1 MTDAT
6 WLRHLVSTGPD
17 DPAGRILDL
26 RTENRPV
33 PDGGDVGVIT
43 LRFTAEDLRGATYEA
58 TARIFVP
65 PVLAQEPSPPVP
77 VWFNCGYELPEPMA
91 LDRVRRGWI
100 VVTPCEPAPDSV
112 FPGANPLVRGPNTD
126 FVLAHLVRGMPFVDP
141 AAIVYAGGSAGGY
154 AALLTAAEAFPAA
167 VAAATVPIVNLT
179 HQGAHLFAALPTVTA
194 DPPPDHPAVPVLRAV
209 LVPMAEGLRAAYGED
224 LTGTGWS
231 AHSPVEHV
239 DRITCPVTAVFSTA
253 DFLVPL
259 DQVGGG
265 IMGLPSVADPSHP
278 EHASVRLLDVLGD
291 RADVRLTPV
300 PPGAPAMEDLDLTQA
315 VAETPLP
322 LPDTPSD
329 GSSWLITVV
338 DEGPAEFGGH
348 WRHALAPD
356 HEPFARRALTEGVR
370 VDQLTRAKL
379 DQLLDRHRGTEWL
392 APGFS
397 HLDRPAAERRD
408 VERGLRAYCARS
420 PAHAR
425 RFAEL
430 YAEVGE
436 DSRLLPDD
444 LVRALAGSPA

>member
-1 MTDAT
+1 MNDAT
-6 WLRHLVSTGPD
+6 WVKLLVGDGPD
-17 DPAGRILDL
+17 DPAERVLDL
-26 RTENRPV
+26 RTESRPM
-33 PDGGDVGVIT
+33 PDGGNIGVIT
-43 LRFTAEDLRGATYEA
+43 LRFTAEDLRGSTYEA
-58 TARIFVP
+58 TARILVP
-65 PVLAQEPSPPVP
+65 PALEEEPSAPVP

-91 LDRVRRGWI
+91 LDRARRGWF
-100 VVTPCEPAPDSV
+100 VVTPCEPAPNSV
-112 FPGANPLVRGPNTD
+112 FPGTNPLVRGPNTD
-126 FVLAHLVRGMPFVDP
+126 VVLAHLVRGMPFVDP

-179 HQGAHLFAALPTVTA
+179 YQGAHLFATLPTVTA

-209 LVPMAEGLRAAYGED
+209 FVPMAEGLRAAYGED

-239 DRITCPVTAVFSTA
+239 DRITCPVAAVFSTA

-259 DQVGGG
+259 DQVGSG
-265 IMGLPSVADPSHP
+265 IAGRRSQATAAYP

-291 RADVRLTPV
+291 RADVRVVPV
-300 PPGAPAMEDLDLTQA
+300 PPGAPAMKDLDLTQV

-322 LPDTPSD
+322 LPDTPGG

-356 HEPFARRALTEGVR
+356 HEPFARRALAEGVR

-379 DQLLDRHRGTEWL
+379 DQLLDRYRGAEWL

-397 HLDRPAAERRD
+397 HLDRPAAERHD

-420 PAHAR
+420 SAHAR

-430 YAEVGE
+430 YAEVAE
-436 DSRLLPDD
+436 DGRVLPDD
-444 LVRALAGSPA
+444 LVHTLTGPSA

>member
-1 MTDAT
+1 MNDAT
-6 WLRHLVSTGPD
+6 WVKHLVGDGPD
-17 DPAGRILDL
+17 DPAERVLEL
-26 RTENRPV
+26 RTESRPM
-33 PDGGDVGVIT
+33 PDGGDVGVIS

-58 TARIFVP
+58 TARILVP
-65 PVLAQEPSPPVP
+65 SALEEEPYPPVP
-77 VWFNCGYELPEPMA
+77 VWFNCGYELPEQMA

-100 VVTPCEPAPDSV
+100 VVTPCEPAPDSA

-167 VAAATVPIVNLT
+167 VSATTVPIVNLT
-179 HQGAHLFAALPTVTA
+179 YQGAHLFATLPTVAA

-209 LVPMAEGLRAAYGED
+209 LVPMAEGLRAAYSED
-224 LTGTGWS
+224 LSGTGWS

-239 DRITCPVTAVFSTA
+239 DRITCPVAAVFSTA

-259 DQVGGG
+259 DQVGSG
-265 IMGLPSVADPSHP
+265 IVGPPSVTAPSRP
-278 EHASVRLLDVLGD
+278 GHASVRLLDVLGD
-291 RADVRLTPV
+291 RADVRVVPV
-300 PPGAPAMEDLDLTQA
+300 PPGAPAMEDLDLTQV

-322 LPDTPSD
+322 LPDRLGG

-356 HEPFARRALTEGVR
+356 HEPFARRALVEGVR
-370 VDQLTRAKL
+370 VDQLTRTKL
-379 DQLLDRHRGTEWL
+379 DQLLDRYRGTEWL

-408 VERGLRAYCARS
+408 VERGLRAYCAHS

-430 YAEVGE
+430 YAEVAE
-436 DSRLLPDD
+436 DGRVLPDD
-444 LVRALAGSPA
+444 LVRALTGSSA